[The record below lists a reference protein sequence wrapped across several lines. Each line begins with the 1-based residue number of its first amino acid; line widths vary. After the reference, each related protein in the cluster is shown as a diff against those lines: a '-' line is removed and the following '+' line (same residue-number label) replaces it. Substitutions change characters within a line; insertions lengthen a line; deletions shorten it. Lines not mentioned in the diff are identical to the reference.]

1 MRRNLLWPSVFA
13 GAGLVVLLGLGVW
26 QLQRLEWKQGLIAAI
41 EARATADPVPL
52 AEALRQWRGTGE
64 SEYLRVRF
72 QGRFLHAQ
80 ERHLFAVAKYGP
92 GWHVYTP
99 VVTGEGAIVLVNR
112 GFVPDPLKDPA
123 GRSQGQIA
131 GPHEMTGLVRAP
143 GRQGLFTPEN
153 EPGNNVWHWRDLG
166 AMTAGLETH
175 EPGGAVAPFFVD
187 LGQASVPGGWPKGG
201 ATRLTLSNRHLE
213 YALTWFGLA
222 ATLIAVFAFFVRA
235 ERKRR

>member
-1 MRRNLLWPSVFA
+1 MSRKLLWPGIFA
-13 GAGLVVLLGLGVW
+13 ALGVAVLLGLGAW

-52 AEALRQWRGTGE
+52 AEALRRSRAAGE

-72 QGRFLHAQ
+72 QGRFLHDR
-80 ERHLFAVAKYGP
+80 ERHLFAVAKQGP

-99 VVTGEGAIVLVNR
+99 VVTAQGPVVLVNR
-112 GFVPDPLKDPA
+112 GFVPDPLKDPVRRA
-123 GRSQGQIA
+123 QGQLS

-166 AMTAGLETH
+166 AMAANLEAQA
-175 EPGGAVAPFFVD
+175 PGGVVAPFFVD
-187 LGQASVPGGWPKGG
+187 LEPSSVPGGWPKGG
-201 ATRLTLSNRHLE
+201 VTRLTLSNRHLE

-222 ATLIAVFAFFVRA
+222 AALVAVFAVFVRA